1 MSYCVLSYEIRP
13 ETLNLVSDFIRK
25 PVGRPSK
32 TNPPMAPI
40 EVAKNLTYTDHSP
53 IVGLSKTSKAK
64 EACGQL
70 FTIGNVNSTTEE
82 GETDGL
88 DSINQMSK
96 EETKIPLKSVAPM
109 EQLTTQSEIRLH
121 LNSKCPWVNSNR
133 SRVLIGASW
142 MVEEDKRQ
150 FLRYP
155 EVLFMDATH
164 KTNNEGRPLLLICGR
179 DSDGKAFV
187 ILRVFMPN
195 ETSAFYNWVF
205 QEALPSMLG
214 KEHLERVNLVL
225 TDGDSNEFSALENS
239 MLKLLPNA
247 LRGRCGH
254 HLIKKTLQKK
264 SIAPSYFKN
273 RVLGEAIL
281 QEIEG
286 WVRSWADGS
295 SCLTEEEFMFS
306 KNLLLDEL
314 RNNEQLQE
322 VMGLESVG
330 KLMDWVDTDVL
341 PHEKNFAHYMKRD
354 HRCLGEYVTNATE
367 GLNYAAK
374 HSSMSA
380 KPDQK
385 MVTSAGAMHSHDDMK
400 NRERKKKKLR
410 QFEDTPLFL
419 ERGNKRHNSDCFKE
433 LVPIGRSIMMDQVEQ
448 SAGNYVVAQISPDSF
463 CVILDQ
469 SHVSRPHGCPAWFKG
484 RPRFRSVNIVEVDK
498 EDSNRVVLKCSCRHK
513 QHYGLPCRHLL
524 SIEHQYD
531 LSDIACRW
539 RNDYDLY
546 AYSNGK
552 EKTMTRLFAELSKVE
567 HQGILVKSEF
577 FGIRLMC
584 IPHFIPVNKSGTGRL
599 VDLGLLF

>member
-1 MSYCVLSYEIRP
+1 
-13 ETLNLVSDFIRK
+13 
-25 PVGRPSK
+25 
-32 TNPPMAPI
+32 MAPI

-448 SAGNYVVAQISPDSF
+448 SAGNSYRIFQISPG
-463 CVILDQ
+463 LDLCAFG
-469 SHVSRPHGCPAWFKG
+469 SSMLYF
-484 RPRFRSVNIVEVDK
+484 FN
-498 EDSNRVVLKCSCRHK
+498 N
-513 QHYGLPCRHLL
+513 
-524 SIEHQYD
+524 
-531 LSDIACRW
+531 SDALW
-539 RNDYDLY
+539 
-546 AYSNGK
+546 S
-552 EKTMTRLFAELSKVE
+552 TS
-567 HQGILVKSEF
+567 
-577 FGIRLMC
+577 
-584 IPHFIPVNKSGTGRL
+584 P
-599 VDLGLLF
+599 